1 MMQRPVNGS
10 SSAQNGRQTQVMP
23 PGQRLAGAT
32 ARAATG
38 LKSALSSAP
47 KGDSPDA
54 RAVSQLPLRPSA
66 ARAKEASTG
75 VTAAGLA
82 VAATTTLGASGL
94 SGAGAVSA
102 NAAGAR
108 KSPATTPNHGNFSKF
123 IYIPLLY
130 LAKIDDTPAVVNV
143 RAAIDDSAKPPFE
156 IPEPRHDPTI
166 HNVSVLAGNYR

>member
-1 MMQRPVNGS
+1 MQRPVNGS
-10 SSAQNGRQTQVMP
+10 SSAQYGRQIQVMP

-32 ARAATG
+32 ARGAAD
-38 LKSALSSAP
+38 LKSAFSSAP

-94 SGAGAVSA
+94 SGAGAASA
-102 NAAGAR
+102 NAPDAR
-108 KSPATTPNHGNFSKF
+108 KSPANAPKYDNLSKF

-130 LAKIDDTPAVVNV
+130 LAKINDTPAVVNV
-143 RAAIDDSAKPPFE
+143 RASIDAPGKPPFE
-156 IPEPRHDPTI
+156 IPEPRHDSTI
-166 HNVSVLAGNYR
+166 HNVSMLAGNYR